1 MGNIDWE
8 TISKKVEKQVLK
20 KLKKDLVDW
29 EQDLEMKSMFL
40 RDAADGLDV
49 ANILKTGNWLLVEK
63 RLWEMDTAAREYVYE
78 YIETSGGKKL
88 KNFLQKV

>member
-29 EQDLEMKSMFL
+29 EQFLEAF
-40 RDAADGLDV
+40 
-49 ANILKTGNWLLVEK
+49 LVEHN
-63 RLWEMDTAAREYVYE
+63 V
-78 YIETSGGKKL
+78 
-88 KNFLQKV
+88 